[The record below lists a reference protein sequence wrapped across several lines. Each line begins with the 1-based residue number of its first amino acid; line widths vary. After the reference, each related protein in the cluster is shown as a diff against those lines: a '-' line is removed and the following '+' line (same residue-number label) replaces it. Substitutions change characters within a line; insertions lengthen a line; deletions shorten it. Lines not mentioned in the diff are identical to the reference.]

1 MIKSKMLNIS
11 LTYKT
16 KTNVSEQLKEAV
28 YNLLKTEQ
36 FDTYMSI
43 ITKETT
49 INIERTE
56 DKETELL
63 IIMFTTIDEQ
73 VKPVRR
79 MRAFIEENMTKFIVD
94 DKICRLIKRR
104 VY

>member
-16 KTNVSEQLKEAV
+16 KTDVSEQLKAQI
-28 YNLLKTEQ
+28 YNLLTTDQ

-49 INIERTE
+49 INIEHAQ

-63 IIMFTTIDEQ
+63 ITMFTTIDEA
-73 VKPVRR
+73 VKPTKLMR
-79 MRAFIEENMTKFIVD
+79 MFIEEHMSKFIVD
-94 DKICRLIKRR
+94 NYTCRLVKRR